1 MPGVHNIQKNLIL
14 IDLTN
19 LLKGIAPLSKMKD
32 WKEWQ
37 IKTLLIKTLLYVKYY
52 REEQVY

>member
-19 LLKGIAPLSKMKD
+19 LVKGIAPLSKMKD